1 MPPYYHAT
9 WHGGDELKEKD
20 LTLDDEEYE
29 RSAAGED
36 GLGSIAG
43 QGWDDAGDAEGEE
56 EEGTWLQDDDIED
69 WD

>member
-1 MPPYYHAT
+1 M
-9 WHGGDELKEKD
+9 
-20 LTLDDEEYE
+20 DDEEYE